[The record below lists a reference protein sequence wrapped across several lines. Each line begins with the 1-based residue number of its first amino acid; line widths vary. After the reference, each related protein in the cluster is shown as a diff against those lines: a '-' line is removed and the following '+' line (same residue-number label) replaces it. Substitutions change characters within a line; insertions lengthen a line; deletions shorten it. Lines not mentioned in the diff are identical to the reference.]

1 MCIYKKQGLRGRF
14 FKEVEMNAQRA
25 TMSIAG
31 IFILIS
37 LGLAQAFG
45 QIDLSSVSWLWFT
58 VFVGLNL
65 FQSGLT
71 GFCPLTRIL
80 VKAGLKP
87 AV

>member
-1 MCIYKKQGLRGRF
+1 
-14 FKEVEMNAQRA
+14 MNAQRA

-31 IFILIS
+31 LFILVS
-37 LGLAQAFG
+37 LGLAHSFG

-80 VKAGLKP
+80 VKVGLRP